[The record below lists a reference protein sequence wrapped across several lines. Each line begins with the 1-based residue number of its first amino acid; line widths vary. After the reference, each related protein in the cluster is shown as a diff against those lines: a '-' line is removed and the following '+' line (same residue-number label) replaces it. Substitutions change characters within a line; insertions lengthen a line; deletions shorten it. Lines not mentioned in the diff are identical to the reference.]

1 MKSKSSM
8 TDSEILEAILA
19 NCESGE
25 KYYMKLWEDET
36 IEYLRGSYCGR
47 AETFKSIIQDIE
59 DFRNG
64 LYG

>member
-1 MKSKSSM
+1 MKSKSLM

-25 KYYMKLWEDET
+25 KYYMKLWSGET
-36 IEYLRGSYCGR
+36 MEYLRGSYRGR
-47 AETFKSIIQDIE
+47 AETFASIIQDIE